1 MNNQNRTSFR
11 GAVAGLFL
19 LLGRGLAHAAD
30 ISADAHLEQG
40 LEKGNHV
47 RLLGLGVTVPGWQD
61 LLHGDAW
68 RLDLDW
74 KGRLA
79 LWDAHDS
86 DDHRIWDLSL
96 IPTLKMQPMTEGPSM
111 TPFFEAGLGAH
122 VVSSTVVDGRELSS
136 NFQFGETLAAGFS
149 LGEKQAWRIALRAE
163 HVSNG
168 DIKLPNQ
175 GITFAGLEISRTW
188 P

>member
-1 MNNQNRTSFR
+1 MNKQNRTSFR
-11 GAVAGLFL
+11 ATVAGLLL
-19 LLGRGLAHAAD
+19 LLGSESAHGAD
-30 ISADAHLEQG
+30 FSVDAHLEQG

-47 RLLGLGVTVPGWQD
+47 RLLGLGVTIPGWQD
-61 LLHGDAW
+61 LLQGEAW

-79 LWDAHDS
+79 FWNARDPSGD
-86 DDHRIWDLSL
+86 RIWDLSV
-96 IPTLKMQPMTEGPSM
+96 IPTLRLQPMTAGPFT
-111 TPFFEAGLGAH
+111 TPFFEAGMGAH
-122 VVSSTVVDGRELSS
+122 LVSGTVIDNRELSS

-149 LGEKQAWRIALRAE
+149 LGEKQAWCIALRAE

-175 GITFAGLEISRTW
+175 GITFAGIEVSRIW